1 MDYSSPGI
9 IKMLEEQRRFH
20 QEQLRLIEIALAA
33 LTEKSIAATGS
44 KEKPSEGVKKHRIQW
59 TREIDRLLN
68 GYTEFTILD
77 LQNDLVEKRGI
88 ASARTVQG
96 QNVVNNTLSR
106 FQKKGRIQRI
116 GPGRYRVL
124 QKTP

>member
-1 MDYSSPGI
+1 MDTSSSGI
-9 IKMLEEQRRFH
+9 IKMLKEQRRFH
-20 QEQLRLIEIALAA
+20 QEQLRLIEIALTA
-33 LTEKSIAATGS
+33 LTEKCNYAKGS
-44 KEKPSEGVKKHRIQW
+44 KETHTEGLKKHRIQW

-68 GYTEFTILD
+68 DYTEFTILD

-116 GPGRYRVL
+116 GPGR
-124 QKTP
+124 